1 MTKNNHS
8 TDSSVLQDLGQR
20 ISKLRLN
27 RNLTQEQLA
36 REAGVSKRT
45 LIRLES
51 GESSQ
56 VTNLIRVL
64 RALGLL
70 GNLDALVPLPLPSP
84 LEQLRSRSRQRRRA
98 SPGGAKKPPA
108 TDATKWTWGDESAK
122 MKPQLQPKPQPQPK
136 PRAES

>member
-1 MTKNNHS
+1 MAVFHDMT
-8 TDSSVLQDLGQR
+8 DAAVLKELGDR
-20 ISKLRLN
+20 LSRLRLQ
-27 RNLTQEQLA
+27 RNLTQAQLA

-70 GNLDALVPLPLPSP
+70 GHLDALVPPPLPSP
-84 LEQLRSRSRQRRRA
+84 MAQLRSRAKERRRA
-98 SPGGAKKPPA
+98 SPRAKERHPPA
-108 TDATKWTWGDESAK
+108 KWTWGDDSSKGGGES
-122 MKPQLQPKPQPQPK
+122 
-136 PRAES
+136 